1 MTKKFFAIALLTVA
15 LASGF
20 FAGRLS
26 AAQNHMVNALNA
38 LKTARAEL
46 QVAETN
52 KGGHREAALKLVNDA
67 IAEVNEGIEYA
78 RTH

>member
-15 LASGF
+15 LVSGF

-26 AAQNHMVNALNA
+26 AAQNHMINALNA
-38 LKTARAEL
+38 LRNAKAEL
-46 QVAETN
+46 QRAETN

-67 IAEVNEGIEYA
+67 IIQVQDGIEYA
-78 RTH
+78 KTH

>member
-15 LASGF
+15 LVSGF

-26 AAQNHMVNALNA
+26 AAQNHMINALNA
-38 LKTARAEL
+38 LKTAKSEL
-46 QVAETN
+46 QLAETN

-67 IAEVNEGIEYA
+67 IDEVNQGIEYA

>member
-15 LASGF
+15 LVSGF
-20 FAGRLS
+20 FAGR
-26 AAQNHMVNALNA
+26 AYARQDHMWNAMNA
-38 LKTARAEL
+38 LKNARTEL
-46 QVAETN
+46 NAAETN

-67 IAEVNEGIEYA
+67 IDEVQLGIDYA